1 MLIVDSSVWI
11 DYYGAQDNVHTMW
24 LDREMGRIRM
34 GLTDLILCEV
44 LQGTRTDATFA
55 TTLQRLSLFE
65 MFNSGGRDLA
75 IASAQNYRFLR
86 AKGKTVRTAVDCL
99 IATFCLTQGHQLLHR
114 DRDFDVFEQYLGLS
128 VLHPRSN

>member
-11 DYYGAQDNVHTMW
+11 DYYAAQDNVHTVW
-24 LDREMGRIRM
+24 LDQAMGRTRL

-44 LQGTRTDATFA
+44 LQGSRTDATFA

-65 MFNSGGRDLA
+65 VFDSGGRDLA
-75 IASAQNYRFLR
+75 ISSAQNYRFLR
-86 AKGKTVRTAVDCL
+86 SKGKTVRTAVDCL

-114 DRDFDVFEQYLGLS
+114 DRDFDIFEKHLGLS
-128 VLHPRSN
+128 VLHPQSN

>member
-65 MFNSGGRDLA
+65 MFNSGRRSLA

-86 AKGKTVRTAVDCL
+86 AKGKTVLTAVHCL
-99 IATFCLTQGHQLLHR
+99 IGTFCLTHGHQLLHR

>member
-75 IASAQNYRFLR
+75 VASAQNYRFLR
-86 AKGKTVRTAVDCL
+86 GKGKTVRAAVDCL